1 MNQQQ
6 TLFPQGPIPST
17 GRPVSR
23 STFELLPELLE
34 KARGRVMRV
43 ALIMLALNVFGMV
56 ASISYGAS
64 EGFGWEDVTWVVVS
78 TVNAL
83 FCAAVVAASRSD
95 RFSHRAVLNLGLAL
109 EVVLCFGGSLTTTS
123 LWLRETGALPYMT
136 WAIPLIILFPMI
148 VPCTP
153 RRILTVSILAAA
165 MEPLAAV
172 VVWVL
177 SSVPTE
183 IMLAN
188 SGGYIINPGL
198 AVFIAYFA
206 SRIVYGLNVDVSKAQ
221 RLGSYQ
227 LDSLLGR
234 GGMGEVWHATH
245 HLLARPAAIKLI
257 RPDALGGTIE
267 QARTPLKR
275 FKAEAHATANLNSPH
290 TIGIYDF
297 GVSED
302 GTFYYVMELLHGLD
316 LNSLVGKHGT
326 LSPERVVHFLKQAC
340 HSLRE
345 AHDAGLVHRDIK
357 PSNIFVC
364 RYGSDNDFI
373 KILDFGLVKERS
385 ASTTET
391 NGLTQKGMVV
401 GTPGFMAPEVAVGGA
416 PADGR
421 ADLYALGCVAYWLLT
436 GCLVFEAETPMALVV
451 KHVSEAPEPPSNR
464 TEQTIPSS
472 LEEIILCCL
481 EKDPNDRPQTAQAL
495 ADRLEEC
502 VLDSE
507 WTPEQAKKWW
517 DLHYPRKT
525 DGSPHTSNKTEPA
538 PALALLDTVKAEPV
552 VPKSQR

>member
-1 MNQQQ
+1 MTQHP

-23 STFELLPELLE
+23 STFELVPELLE

-43 ALIMLALNVFGMV
+43 ALIMMALNVFGMV
-56 ASISYGAS
+56 VSISYGAS
-64 EGFGWEDVTWVVVS
+64 KGFAWEDTTWVVVS

-83 FCAAVVAASRSD
+83 LCLALVAAARSD
-95 RFSHRAVLNLGLAL
+95 RFSHLVVLNLGLAL

-153 RRILTVSILAAA
+153 RRILAVSILAAA
-165 MEPLAAV
+165 MEPLASL
-172 VVWVL
+172 VVWFL
-177 SSVPTE
+177 SDVPTE
-183 IMLAN
+183 LMLSN

-257 RPDALGGTIE
+257 RPDALGGTVE
-267 QARTPLKR
+267 EARTPLKR
-275 FKAEAHATANLNSPH
+275 FNAEAQATANLNSPH

-316 LNSLVGKHGT
+316 LNSLVAKYGT
-326 LSPERVVHFLKQAC
+326 LPPERVVHFLKQAC

-345 AHDAGLVHRDIK
+345 AHDAGL
-357 PSNIFVC
+357 
-364 RYGSDNDFI
+364 
-373 KILDFGLVKERS
+373 
-385 ASTTET
+385 
-391 NGLTQKGMVV
+391 
-401 GTPGFMAPEVAVGGA
+401 GA
-416 PADGR
+416 RCA
-421 ADLYALGCVAYWLLT
+421 
-436 GCLVFEAETPMALVV
+436 
-451 KHVSEAPEPPSNR
+451 
-464 TEQTIPSS
+464 
-472 LEEIILCCL
+472 
-481 EKDPNDRPQTAQAL
+481 
-495 ADRLEEC
+495 
-502 VLDSE
+502 
-507 WTPEQAKKWW
+507 
-517 DLHYPRKT
+517 
-525 DGSPHTSNKTEPA
+525 
-538 PALALLDTVKAEPV
+538 
-552 VPKSQR
+552 